1 MEGFVEIRGLSDRPN
16 LLKKGT
22 PRFNMNRGVYL
33 WLAVAEV
40 AAFTA
45 AAAAAIAFTLLFAFA
60 DPQDSQ
66 DDGDADGREDQDI

>member
-1 MEGFVEIRGLSDRPN
+1 MSLLKEEKGLSDRPN

-45 AAAAAIAFTLLFAFA
+45 AAATAFTLLFAFA